1 MAPRLKPLR
10 VHILIRRSREARRLP
25 SRFSGRPEF
34 CDPPPPSV
42 YRHDAAPSSGPRVS
56 QVLELARALSNSSDR
71 PHMFTAS
78 IEYAYLA
85 PPLVNDHQIAIP
97 VPGHRHDP
105 VEQER
110 VRSFDDTD
118 AQRRL
123 SGQARVCRVTRRAG
137 DDPHPG
143 RIGDCGILTPHFQ
156 RPAQTQN
163 RQRRTNQPNR
173 PHLTDW
179 TPLLWIHS
187 VLSHVDTTS
196 SQHGCSTSGQNA
208 SRVHHPPARKGA
220 PGSSIGA
227 SGEVE

>member
-34 CDPPPPSV
+34 RDPPPPPV

-78 IEYAYLA
+78 TEYAYLA

-97 VPGHRHDP
+97 VPGHGHDP

-123 SGQARVCRVTRRAG
+123 SGQARVGRVTRGAG

-156 RPAQTQN
+156 RPAQGQN
-163 RQRRTNQPNR
+163 RQRRTNQSNR
-173 PHLTDW
+173 PHLIGLLCCGF
-179 TPLLWIHS
+179 TPYSPTLTPRAVSMVARRATRMPVAYITPQQEKAPRAARSARPVKW
-187 VLSHVDTTS
+187 S
-196 SQHGCSTSGQNA
+196 S
-208 SRVHHPPARKGA
+208 
-220 PGSSIGA
+220 
-227 SGEVE
+227 